1 MESGWLPLLITLL
14 GGTGLG
20 GTIAGIYSARASAKT
35 GQSGN
40 EIEAAKAETAN
51 WDAFTARIL
60 ARVDALEAKVR
71 HLEDDRAVDAAWIT
85 LLQEHIWLGKQPP
98 PPPRPRQDGA

>member
-1 MESGWLPLLITLL
+1 MESGWLTLLITLL

-40 EIEAAKAETAN
+40 EVEASKAATAD
-51 WDAFTARIL
+51 WDAFTEKIL
-60 ARVDALEAKVR
+60 ARVDALEAKVK
-71 HLEDDRAVDAAWIT
+71 HLEEDREVDAAWIMI
-85 LLQEHIWLGKQPP
+85 LQEHIWLSKPPP
-98 PPPRPRQDGA
+98 PPPRPQQDKT